1 MLEIVWV
8 NNFLG
13 IVREQRVMK
22 CDLDIA
28 EENFLLESKQN
39 EFFIAKCMWICAQIL
54 LLSLSR
60 WIIMIS
66 VSSNW
71 ISEEIN
77 KWRNRKKGKKN

>member
-39 EFFIAKCMWICAQIL
+39 EFFIAKCMWIVCANFIVA
-54 LLSLSR
+54 
-60 WIIMIS
+60 S
-66 VSSNW
+66 VPMNNYDFCL
-71 ISEEIN
+71 E
-77 KWRNRKKGKKN
+77 

>member
-28 EENFLLESKQN
+28 EENFLLEPKQN
-39 EFFIAKCMWICAQIL
+39 EFFIAKWIVCANFIVV
-54 LLSLSR
+54 
-60 WIIMIS
+60 S
-66 VSSNW
+66 VPMNNYDFCL
-71 ISEEIN
+71 E
-77 KWRNRKKGKKN
+77 

>member
-39 EFFIAKCMWICAQIL
+39 VFFIAKCM
-54 LLSLSR
+54 
-60 WIIMIS
+60 
-66 VSSNW
+66 
-71 ISEEIN
+71 
-77 KWRNRKKGKKN
+77 